1 MGAFPLL
8 SFTFRQFNQFFRN
21 NEPVSQLDVANRH
34 SVMRPMT
41 GLVAGAAMVLLTA
54 HSAFAQGFGGGRAA
68 TVEVSPAVE
77 EVLANTVDV
86 QGRVAGGGAVAITA
100 FANAEIEVEALRLGD
115 MVTAG
120 QTIAKQDATSFGRR
134 LTLLELQLADA
145 RLRVEDITQDI
156 AGDEMLLTIN
166 QEQLALLEKKA
177 ARANDLASR
186 NALST
191 EAAETALGASLSSRQ
206 ALYQRKS
213 AIVKKE
219 FQLKQAVATIER
231 IKTEITQVKADIKD
245 LTIAT
250 PSAGQISFISPL
262 SKGFSRQGDVI
273 ARIVNIDDFEVEAE
287 IPVAHVDKVRQASV
301 IMATGVNDES
311 VALSLRAV
319 LPTQNART
327 GTRTMRFSVNGKLP
341 VNLQAI
347 DAVVV
352 LRIPVSMPEPVVT
365 IAKDAVIPIA
375 GGHVLYV
382 AEEGVAVRR
391 RITLG
396 NAVGDSFVVL
406 DGLKAGEQVVVR
418 GNEALNDGKAIKIG
432 GDGAVKQK
440 RKKPAGEEWLL
451 EWTTRRGPASADL
464 LIGKDK
470 SSFNGEEITVVRAG
484 DSINFIGQLFLPFG
498 TLDLEFQGTIAGD
511 KMEGPLTLRGL
522 PGGRELELTFTGTK
536 VVN

>member
-21 NEPVSQLDVANRH
+21 NEPVSQLDVATRH

-177 ARANDLASR
+177 TRANDLASR

-287 IPVAHVDKVRQASV
+287 IPVAHVDKIRQASV

>member
-177 ARANDLASR
+177 TRANDLASR

>member
-21 NEPVSQLDVANRH
+21 NEPVSQLDVATRH

-219 FQLKQAVATIER
+219 FQLKQAVANIER

>member
-21 NEPVSQLDVANRH
+21 NEPVSQLDVATRH

-115 MVTAG
+115 MVNAG

-219 FQLKQAVATIER
+219 FQLKQAVANIER

-287 IPVAHVDKVRQASV
+287 IPVAHVDKIRQASV

-498 TLDLEFQGTIAGD
+498 TLDLKFQGTIAGD

>member
-21 NEPVSQLDVANRH
+21 NEPVSQLDVATRH

-219 FQLKQAVATIER
+219 FQLKQAVANIER

-287 IPVAHVDKVRQASV
+287 IPVAHVDKIRQASV

>member
-21 NEPVSQLDVANRH
+21 NEPAPQVEVVNRH
-34 SVMRPMT
+34 SVIWPMT

-120 QTIAKQDATSFGRR
+120 QTIAKQDATSFSRR

-206 ALYQRKS
+206 ALFQRKA

-231 IKTEITQVKADIKD
+231 IKTEIAQVKADIKD

>member
-21 NEPVSQLDVANRH
+21 NEPVSQLDVATRH

-287 IPVAHVDKVRQASV
+287 IPVAHVDKIRQASV